1 MARSR
6 KKRKA
11 AKERR
16 GPGRQPSDRGLAKRP
31 SPSPRQA
38 GSLWQRLERLL
49 DGAAAA
55 MAHPQAPQEPVW
67 KHLWSVL
74 ALAFAVRAA
83 VALSGDFIVS
93 PDEIM
98 QYLEQG
104 HRLAFGNGVIY
115 WEFFYGTR
123 SWLTPGLIAGV
134 LMLFDAFGVGQP
146 HWYIQGVELAFCA
159 FSLLIPAGMYF
170 FSRQH
175 FGEGSARAALLAG
188 ALWYELIG
196 FAHKPMTEFTVT
208 VLLMALMALC
218 LRPSPSRPRVVWT
231 AALVGALAMLIRLQY
246 APLALGLLG
255 LLFLRIGKGAKAQLA
270 LAAALFLL
278 AGGFLDGMSWDGG
291 PFHSWRKYLAFHLAA
306 DRAALEPAKFQFSAF
321 QHFQWLLFTGGG
333 LAALGAALAL
343 REPRRY
349 GLLFMLIALVMVPH
363 AMEQHKEYRNIFAV
377 VPLWLLL
384 GADATVRLAG
394 RMGRPAWICG
404 AAGAL
409 FAVVSLA
416 GIFNA
421 LPRQD
426 ESCCATVHPP
436 FRFIRGQDPAF
447 AAYLHLASAPGVKAV
462 WHLDRDYASTPGYY
476 YLHRR
481 IPFYDR
487 RSGLANNLPQLDVLQ
502 ASVSHLVTEDSG
514 LEVPGYVLDMAF
526 GNLRVLRREDN
537 ASAVRQWRAFT
548 PTIADLWGAPLMRRL
563 YPEAPLQP
571 DNLGIEFAT
580 TGQPG
585 T

>member
-1 MARSR
+1 MARAR
-6 KKRKA
+6 KRRKA
-11 AKERR
+11 AKGGR
-16 GPGRQPSDRGLAKRP
+16 GPGRQPSDHRLAKRP
-31 SPSPRQA
+31 APSPQQA
-38 GSLWQRLERLL
+38 ASLWQRLDRLL
-49 DGAAAA
+49 DSATAALT
-55 MAHPQAPQEPVW
+55 HPQVPQEPVW

-83 VALSGDFIVS
+83 VALSGDFVVN

-115 WEFFYGTR
+115 WEFFYGNR
-123 SWLTPGLIAGV
+123 SWLTPSLVAAV

-146 HWYIQGVELAFCA
+146 HWYIKGVELAFCA

-170 FSRQH
+170 FSRRH
-175 FGEGSARAALLAG
+175 FGEASARAALLAG

-196 FAHKPMTEFTVT
+196 FAHKPMTEFTAAT
-208 VLLMALMALC
+208 AIMVLLALC
-218 LRPSPSRPRVVWT
+218 LRPSPGRAKVVWT
-231 AALVGALAMLIRLQY
+231 AALVGALAIHLRLQY

-255 LLFLRIGKGAKAQLA
+255 LLFLRVGKGAKAQLA
-270 LAAALFLL
+270 LATVGFVLI
-278 AGGFLDGMSWDGG
+278 GGFLDGMSWDGG
-291 PFHSWRKYLAFHLAA
+291 PFHSWRNYLEFNLKA
-306 DRAALEPAKFQFSAF
+306 DRAALEPFKFQFSAF

-333 LAALGAALAL
+333 LTALGTALAL

-349 GLLFMLIALVMVPH
+349 GLLFLLIALVMVPH
-363 AMEQHKEYRNIFAV
+363 AIEQHKEYRNIFAV
-377 VPLWLLL
+377 IPLWLLL
-384 GADATVRLAG
+384 GADAAVRLAG
-394 RMGRPAWICG
+394 RLGRPAQIYG
-404 AAGAL
+404 AAGAM

-426 ESCCATVHPP
+426 ESCCATVDPP
-436 FRFIRGQDPAF
+436 FRFVRGQDPAF

-462 WHLDRDYASTPGYY
+462 WHLDREYAATPGYY

-502 ASVSHLVTEDSG
+502 ASVSHLVTEDLD
-514 LEVPGYVLDMAF
+514 LEVPPGYVLDRAF
-526 GNLRVLRREDN
+526 GNLRILRRADN
-537 ASAVRQWRAFT
+537 ASAVRQWREFR
-548 PTIADLWGAPLMRRL
+548 PTVADLWGLPLMRRL
-563 YPEAPLQP
+563 YPEAPLPP
-571 DNLGIEFAT
+571 DNLGIRFAT
-580 TGQPG
+580 TD
-585 T
+585 

>member
-1 MARSR
+1 
-6 KKRKA
+6 
-11 AKERR
+11 
-16 GPGRQPSDRGLAKRP
+16 
-31 SPSPRQA
+31 
-38 GSLWQRLERLL
+38 
-49 DGAAAA
+49 

-74 ALAFAVRAA
+74 ALAFAARAA
-83 VALSGDFIVS
+83 VALSGDFIVN

-115 WEFFYGTR
+115 WEFFYGSR

-134 LMLFDAFGVGQP
+134 LMLFDAFGVSQP
-146 HWYIQGVELAFCA
+146 HWYIKGVELAFCA

-175 FGEGSARAALLAG
+175 FGEASARAALLAG
-188 ALWYELIG
+188 AFWYELVG
-196 FAHKPMTEFTVT
+196 LAHKPMTEFTAT
-208 VLLMALMALC
+208 VLLMVLLALC

-231 AALVGALAMLIRLQY
+231 AALVGALAMLVRLQY

-255 LLFLRIGKGAKAQLA
+255 LLFLRIGKGAKVQLA
-270 LAAALFLL
+270 LAVAALLL
-278 AGGFLDGMSWDGG
+278 AGGILDGMSWDGG
-291 PFHSWRKYLAFHLAA
+291 PFHSWRKYLAFNLTA
-306 DRAALEPAKFQFSAF
+306 DRAVLEPGKFQFSAF
-321 QHFQWLLFTGGG
+321 QHFLWLLFTGGG
-333 LAALGAALAL
+333 LTALGAALAL

-363 AMEQHKEYRNIFAV
+363 VIEPHKEYRNIFAV
-377 VPLWLLL
+377 IPLWLLL
-384 GADATVRLAG
+384 GADAAVRLAG

-404 AAGAL
+404 TAGAL
-409 FAVVSLA
+409 FVVVSLA

-462 WHLDRDYASTPGYY
+462 WHVDRLYADTPGYY

-481 IPFYDR
+481 IPFYDQR
-487 RSGLANNLPQLDVLQ
+487 AGLANNLLQLDVLQ

-514 LEVPGYVLDMAF
+514 LEAPGYVLDKAF

-563 YPEAPLQP
+563 YPEAPPQP
-571 DNLGIEFAT
+571 DNLGIEFVP
-580 TGQPG
+580 TGQPE